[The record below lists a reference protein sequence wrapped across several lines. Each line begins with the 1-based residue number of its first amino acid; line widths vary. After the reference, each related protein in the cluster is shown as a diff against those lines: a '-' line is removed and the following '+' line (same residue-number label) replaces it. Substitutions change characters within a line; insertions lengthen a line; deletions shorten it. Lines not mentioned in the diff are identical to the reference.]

1 MRAES
6 EPIWL
11 AALAKTVPVGV
22 VVIDAAG
29 TVVWCNDELQQQ
41 FGYRADQLVGRG
53 IEQLLPA
60 HLRDRHLLLRSQYIS
75 APAARPM
82 GTGRELYGLRADGT
96 EFPLEIGLRPL
107 DTASGQMYVATVV
120 DVSARRKAE
129 ASFHRVIEAAPCGML
144 VVNHQQKILLA
155 NEQLL
160 KTFGYGLSELI
171 GRNLETLIPY
181 RHHAEHRQHVDAF
194 TLNPATRAM
203 GPGRDLTGLH
213 KDGTEF
219 PVEIGLRPVELGTG
233 SCVLATVI
241 DVTERKQVEQ
251 HLRRANADLE
261 EFAYAASHDLRSP
274 LRAIS
279 DLTSWIAE
287 ELGDGITPPVRK
299 NLERLKLRAQR
310 MDLLVGN
317 LLEYARAGAE
327 LSEKQVIEVE
337 EWLHEQ
343 IELQDVAA
351 DKVRFHVDSTV
362 LRMQVNTTPLSSVL
376 RNLIANAIA
385 HNDSDKPEIIIS
397 VRPKGAYYQFDVTDN
412 GPGVAVEF
420 RERIFKLFQRLS
432 RNKQGSG
439 IGLAMVKR
447 IVESHGGTIVVTDRS
462 DGARGALFSVS
473 WPQTTRRRDHA

>member
-1 MRAES
+1 MQAET
-6 EPIWL
+6 EPVWL
-11 AALAKTVPVGV
+11 AALAKTFPVGV
-22 VVIDAAG
+22 VVVDAAG

-41 FGYRADQLVGRG
+41 FGYGSAELVGRG
-53 IEQLLPA
+53 IEQLLPV
-60 HLRDRHLLLRSQYIS
+60 HFRDRHMLMRSQYVS
-75 APAARPM
+75 APSARPM
-82 GTGRELYGLRADGT
+82 GTGRELYGLRKDGT

-107 DTASGQMYVATVV
+107 DTPGGQMYVATVV
-120 DVSARRKAE
+120 DMSARRKAE

-144 VVNHQQKILLA
+144 VVNRQQKILLA

-171 GRNLETLIPY
+171 GRELEVLIPY

-194 TLNPATRAM
+194 TVNPATRAM

-219 PVEIGLRPVELGTG
+219 PVEIGLRPVDLETG
-233 SCVLATVI
+233 PCVLATVI
-241 DVTERKQVEQ
+241 DVTERKQIEH

-279 DLTSWIAE
+279 DLTTWISE
-287 ELGDGITPPVRK
+287 ELGDGMTPSVHK
-299 NLERLKLRAQR
+299 NLERLKLRAQG
-310 MDLLVGN
+310 MDVLVGN

-327 LSEKQVIEVE
+327 QSEQHVIEVE
-337 EWLHEQ
+337 EWLREQ

-351 DKVRFHVDSTV
+351 DKVRFRIDSTIR
-362 LRMQVNTTPLSSVL
+362 RMHVNATPLSSVL
-376 RNLIANAIA
+376 RNLIANAVA
-385 HNDSDKPEIIIS
+385 HNDSDNPEIIIT

-412 GPGVAVEF
+412 GPGVPVEY

-447 IVESHGGTIVVTDRS
+447 IVESHGGTIVVTDRP
-462 DGARGALFSVS
+462 DRTRGALFSVS